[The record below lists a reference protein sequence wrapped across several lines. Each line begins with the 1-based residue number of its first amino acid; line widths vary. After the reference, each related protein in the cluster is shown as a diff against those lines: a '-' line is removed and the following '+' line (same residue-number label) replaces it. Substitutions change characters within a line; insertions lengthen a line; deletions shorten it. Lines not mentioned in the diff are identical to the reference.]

1 MRQFDS
7 WHTVVSSSLPIKHT
21 RPRQWCYIECP
32 WMICSDLARFAKI
45 CQRTDCCN
53 ALPDFLKFHRSKSS
67 GERKFLE
74 HALLRSES
82 STGAKVPRS
91 ESSGTFR
98 SSGANV
104 LQTKVP
110 RERKL
115 SLWTFRS
122 QERKCRG
129 TKCPDTDQT
138 HQRVAIYDLT

>member
-1 MRQFDS
+1 
-7 WHTVVSSSLPIKHT
+7 
-21 RPRQWCYIECP
+21 
-32 WMICSDLARFAKI
+32 MIWSDLARFAKI

-53 ALPDFLKFHRSKSS
+53 ALPDFLKYRSESSTGAKVPQEQKFHRSKSS

-129 TKCPDTDQT
+129 TKCPDTNQT